1 MLLPRVS
8 KKDST
13 PIRFGHKFGNLG
25 SSQKFET
32 LVDILLRHKS
42 GISKIHGVK
51 ILLRP
56 VFGQFEADQQPQNDA
71 DWPSD
76 TFIALEPQKSEFVQS
91 RLT

>member
-1 MLLPRVS
+1 MEL
-8 KKDST
+8 
-13 PIRFGHKFGNLG
+13 NLG
-25 SSQKFET
+25 VMNQTF
-32 LVDILLRHKS
+32 
-42 GISKIHGVK
+42 SKIHGVK

-76 TFIALEPQKSEFVQS
+76 TFIALEPQNSEFVQS